1 MIINLRGT
9 VNNDNTI
16 KFDLTPVYF
25 SQKSY
30 VSVNELCIIFSK
42 KIDNLCGSLSTTLV
56 DKSAINPE
64 QEIVFFNQREKSR
77 ILYFSPR
84 HPAEYIIQGY
94 SLHLSEFSLRLNYA
108 DNLRETLKPDIEEIY
123 LQLNVKCKASVLH

>member
-9 VNNDNTI
+9 VNDSII

-25 SQKSY
+25 SPKSY
-30 VSVNELCIIFSK
+30 VSVNELCITFSK

-108 DNLRETLKPDIEEIY
+108 ENLRENLKPDIEEIY